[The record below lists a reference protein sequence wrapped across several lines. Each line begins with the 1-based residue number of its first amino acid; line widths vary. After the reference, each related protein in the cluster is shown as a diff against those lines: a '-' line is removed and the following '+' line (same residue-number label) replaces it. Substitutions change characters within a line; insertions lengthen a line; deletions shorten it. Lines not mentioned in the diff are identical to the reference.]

1 MIEQLGLSSLA
12 LSLLALALIGL
23 AAVVVH
29 NVWSSRRRRAGLRER
44 ASAMPADAAAER
56 AGATAPAA
64 HAGSPVASAADNAPA
79 DVPTQAVAAADGVP
93 VAARLD
99 PRTDCIVEFVLDSPV
114 PGERILAIAHG
125 LRRAGGKPVG
135 IEALLAADRAGA
147 AQAADQPAAAG
158 SADAADTTT
167 DNAEAEARPA
177 WVPLAAGQR
186 LERVRIGVLLANRH
200 GPLNAMEYS
209 EFVGGV
215 QALADQLGLL
225 GDTPDMN
232 AVLQRARALDER
244 YASLDAQVG
253 INVQVGAPLGL
264 ADLAG
269 VAQAC
274 GCVERGN
281 NRYARLAAGG
291 EVLFSLSL
299 SDLPDRLSLLL
310 DVPRAPVAE
319 EPWARMVECAT
330 RCAEALGGRLVD
342 DQGRPLPE
350 AALERIGGQLAD
362 RQRSLADAG
371 VEPGSPLALRVFN

>member
-12 LSLLALALIGL
+12 LSLFALALIGL
-23 AAVVVH
+23 AAVIVH
-29 NVWSSRRRRAGLRER
+29 NVWSTRRRRAGLRER
-44 ASAMPADAAAER
+44 PQTSAPDTAGTAPVMHAEPPGAGATDDTAADVLARTIAAAE
-56 AGATAPAA
+56 AVPA
-64 HAGSPVASAADNAPA
+64 
-79 DVPTQAVAAADGVP
+79 
-93 VAARLD
+93 AARLD
-99 PRTDCIVEFVLDSPV
+99 PRTDCIVEFVLDAPV
-114 PGERILAIAHG
+114 PGERILAIAQN

-135 IEALLAADRAGA
+135 IEGLPVAERLGA
-147 AQAADQPAAAG
+147 AP
-158 SADAADTTT
+158 SADPPMTATSGADA
-167 DNAEAEARPA
+167 NADPQADADAQAEQPPPAA

-186 LERVRIGVLLANRH
+186 LGRVRIGVLLANRH

-244 YASLDAQVG
+244 YAALDAQVG
-253 INVQVGAPLGL
+253 INVQVDAPLGL

-281 NRYARLAAGG
+281 NRYARLTGGG

-310 DVPRAPVAE
+310 DVPRAPAAE
-319 EPWARMVECAT
+319 EPWARMVECAM
-330 RCAEALGGRLVD
+330 RCAEALGGRVVD

-350 AALERIGGQLAD
+350 AALARIGGQLAD